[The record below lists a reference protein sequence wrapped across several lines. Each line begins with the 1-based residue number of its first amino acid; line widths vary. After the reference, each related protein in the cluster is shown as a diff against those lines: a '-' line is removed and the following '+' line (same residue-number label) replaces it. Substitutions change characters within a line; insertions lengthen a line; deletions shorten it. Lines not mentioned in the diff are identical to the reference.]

1 MATHDPEFAEVAGAR
16 RIVIEDGYATGGPA

>member
-16 RIVIEDGYATGGPA
+16 LIVIEDGYATEVPA